1 VFFNQDSVQFGVNR
15 STVRTP
21 LRALAGLGDIFCG
34 LWPVV
39 FATVTLSITRCC
51 AWRRTQKLSADCNP
65 SWSEPLQFKFNFV
78 CCVELKV
85 MAGVSLVFGVR
96 ASCKH
101 TVVALEKMSNRQAFT
116 AVVADDVV

>member
-1 VFFNQDSVQFGVNR
+1 MACGR
-15 STVRTP
+15 SCLLQSHYP
-21 LRALAGLGDIFCG
+21 LHVAVHGEGPRSCPLTATLLGQ
-34 LWPVV
+34 
-39 FATVTLSITRCC
+39 SYY
-51 AWRRTQKLSADCNP
+51 N
-65 SWSEPLQFKFNFV
+65 SEFKFNFV

>member
-1 VFFNQDSVQFGVNR
+1 
-15 STVRTP
+15 
-21 LRALAGLGDIFCG
+21 
-34 LWPVV
+34 
-39 FATVTLSITRCC
+39 
-51 AWRRTQKLSADCNP
+51 
-65 SWSEPLQFKFNFV
+65 
-78 CCVELKV
+78 VELKV